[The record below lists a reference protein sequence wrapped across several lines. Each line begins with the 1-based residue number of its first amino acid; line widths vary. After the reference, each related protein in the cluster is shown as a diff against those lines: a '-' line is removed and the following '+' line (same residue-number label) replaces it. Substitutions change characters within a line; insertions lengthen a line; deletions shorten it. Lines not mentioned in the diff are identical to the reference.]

1 MRPEGGVMLPLS
13 EALRGRQVF
22 CHVLRGTEGEGG
34 VYLVTALHMTK
45 LASSWAN
52 YLAEIR

>member
-1 MRPEGGVMLPLS
+1 MGPGEGVMLPLS
-13 EALRGRQVF
+13 EALRGRQVL
-22 CHVLRGTEGEGG
+22 CHVLGEAQEEGG